1 MTAVASLAQNGR
13 EQLRRPLALSAAGH
27 LGLVVAAVVA
37 TLLRGPT
44 AIWGGG
50 GAGGAATIRLV
61 SAASVPLPPPS
72 VATQNRVATENP
84 GLHYPEPPQT
94 QQKPLPKPPPDE
106 KAVELPTRNAK
117 VTPPKKPAAPEPA
130 PKKEEPPARRE
141 IASTGSSTQ
150 QQSRRQPKAPEPPSN
165 NIPFG
170 EGGPVQGPYG
180 TFQSDAGTGGIS
192 VSGGGGD
199 FGNRYNWYVDA
210 IRNRISSNWLKST
223 VDPGVRVAPRVYVT
237 FQILRDGR
245 VVNPQLT
252 ASSGVASLDRS
263 ALRAVY
269 DSSPMPSLP
278 PDYSGPSV
286 AVEFW
291 FDFRR

>member
-1 MTAVASLAQNGR
+1 MTAVASLTRNGR
-13 EQLRRPLALSAAGH
+13 EQLRRPLMLSAAGH
-27 LGLVVAAVVA
+27 LGLVVAAVVGV
-37 TLLRGPT
+37 LLHGPT
-44 AIWGGG
+44 GIWGGG

-61 SAASVPLPPPS
+61 SAASVPLPAPP

-106 KAVELPTRNAK
+106 KAVELPARNAK
-117 VTPPKKPAAPEPA
+117 VVPPKKPAAAEPA
-130 PKKEEPPARRE
+130 PQKEEPPARRE
-141 IASTGSSTQ
+141 IASTGSTSQ
-150 QQSRRQPKAPEPPSN
+150 PSRRQTKTPEPPSN

-170 EGGPVQGPYG
+170 EGGPAQGPYG
-180 TFQSDAGTGGIS
+180 MFQSDAGTGGIS

-199 FGNRYNWYVDA
+199 FGNRYSWYVDA

-223 VDPGVRVAPRVYVT
+223 VDPSVRVAPRVYVT

-278 PDYSGPSV
+278 PDYPGSSV